1 MSIFKKCTFYRD
13 SESLTV
19 GIGLGH
25 CDLFGQA
32 ICEGDIQFCQ
42 NPEELKKELLE
53 QQQKELEKNREEG
66 NQKEKL
72 SNYKILVVEDEEP
85 LRKIVVAF
93 LSREGHQCVTA
104 SNGIEALSKIHKN
117 KVDAVITD
125 IAMPQMNGINL
136 TRELLSLYPK
146 LPIMV
151 MTGYSKEY
159 PAELAIKA
167 GARDFIGKPFSY
179 DELILRFDK
188 MMSDHESLL
197 QVEAKQKEMFLRVQ
211 RESSEKISEL
221 QREIQ
226 GIRSDCILL
235 KPVLAMNIG
244 TRVPLKQTAVE
255 GGRTR

>member
-13 SESLTV
+13 SESVNV

-32 ICEGDIQFCQ
+32 ICGGDIQFCQ
-42 NPEELKKELLE
+42 NPEALRKELLE
-53 QQQKELEKNREEG
+53 QKQKELQTNKEEG

-72 SNYKILVVEDEEP
+72 SNYKVLVVEDEEP

-93 LSREGHQCVTA
+93 LSRHGHQCITA
-104 SNGIEALSKIHKN
+104 SNGVEALSKIHRD

-125 IAMPQMNGINL
+125 IAMPQMNGIDL
-136 TRELLSLYPK
+136 TKELLSLYPK

-151 MTGYSKEY
+151 MTGYTQEY

-179 DELILRFDK
+179 EEFILRFNK
-188 MMSDHESLL
+188 MMTDNEILL
-197 QVEAKQKEMFLRVQ
+197 QVEVKEREMFFHIPRA
-211 RESSEKISEL
+211 SSERISEL
-221 QREIQ
+221 QRETESIK
-226 GIRSDCILL
+226 SDCIIGR
-235 KPVLAMNIG
+235 PTLARNVG
-244 TRVPLKQTAVE
+244 NLGLLKQTAAA
-255 GGRTR
+255 GR